1 LLAISIYAQTVPPIG
16 AKKAGTEKAALM
28 TEIKKA
34 PKTAV
39 IEAWEH
45 AQLFAKEIRSPFRFM
60 RADLKAAQPS
70 EIRRTDLLRNDLSA
84 RGREAVQVRV
94 DFDPGAVFPKHS
106 HPGEEVVYVL
116 EGTLEYSIEGKS
128 PVTLK
133 SGDVLFISAGV
144 VHSVK
149 NAGRGNGSELAT
161 YIVEKVSLL
170 VPGR

>member
-1 LLAISIYAQTVPPIG
+1 
-16 AKKAGTEKAALM
+16 M

-45 AQLFAKEIRSPFRFM
+45 AQLFAKEIRSPFRFV

-84 RGREAVQVRV
+84 WTRGGSSARRFRSGRGLSKA
-94 DFDPGAVFPKHS
+94 FAS
-106 HPGEEVVYVL
+106 
-116 EGTLEYSIEGKS
+116 GKRS
-128 PVTLK
+128 STCSRSRWSTASK
-133 SGDVLFISAGV
+133 ANRRSRSSRATFISAGV

-161 YIVEKVSLL
+161 YIVEKGKPLL

>member
-1 LLAISIYAQTVPPIG
+1 LLDISIYAQTVPPIG

-45 AQLFAKEIRSPFRFM
+45 AQLFAKEIRSPFRFV

-94 DFDPGAVFPKHS
+94 DFDPGAVFPKRS
-106 HPGEEVVYVL
+106 HPGRGRLRARGHVGVQHRRQIAGHAQVGRRSSRREL
-116 EGTLEYSIEGKS
+116 SI
-128 PVTLK
+128 
-133 SGDVLFISAGV
+133 A
-144 VHSVK
+144 
-149 NAGRGNGSELAT
+149 
-161 YIVEKVSLL
+161 
-170 VPGR
+170 